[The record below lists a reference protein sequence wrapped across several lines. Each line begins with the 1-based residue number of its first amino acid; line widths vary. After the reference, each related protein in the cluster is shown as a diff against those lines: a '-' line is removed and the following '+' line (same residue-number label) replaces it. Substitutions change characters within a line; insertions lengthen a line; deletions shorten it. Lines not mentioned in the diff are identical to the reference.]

1 MFKYADYI
9 YEIYKEKSF
18 TKAAKNLYI
27 SQPALSATVRKLEEE
42 MQIQIFDRSNSP
54 LTLTPEGEAY
64 IRAIEEI
71 FTIKKDYENY
81 IIDVSKLNV
90 GSISISGANFISSYV
105 LPKIIVPFSE
115 KYPMINIDLLESNSK
130 TLTEELI
137 NEKIDLLI
145 DYTSDPKLIESYPLF
160 DETILLCVP
169 ALFDINKKYIGN
181 ALKSDDIRN
190 GKYLDGSVNAITME
204 DFKDEKF
211 LMLKTGNSMNDHGL
225 KICYESGYNPSVA
238 IYFDQLMTAYNMAA
252 SGLGLCF
259 VTDTLIK
266 AVAPNSDLIF
276 YKIDSEYA
284 KRTVYLLHKK
294 KRYLN
299 RAVKEFIKTACDVY
313 KKTQSD

>member
-18 TKAAKNLYI
+18 TKAAKNLFI

-42 MQIQIFDRSNSP
+42 MRVQLFDRSTSP
-54 LTLTPEGEAY
+54 LALTPEGEAY

-71 FTIKKDYENY
+71 FNIKKDYENY

-90 GSISISGANFISSYV
+90 GSISVSGANFISSYV

-130 TLTEELI
+130 TLIEELVD
-137 NEKIDLLI
+137 EKIELLI
-145 DYTSDPKLIESYPLF
+145 DYTNDQKLIEAHPLF

-169 ALFDINKKYIGN
+169 ASSGINQKFHGM
-181 ALKSDDIRN
+181 ALGCEDIRT
-190 GKYLDGSVNAITME
+190 GKYLDKNLKGIDLQ

-211 LMLKTGNSMNDHGL
+211 LMMKSGNSMNKHGF
-225 KICYESGYNPSVA
+225 KICQEAGFTPDVA
-238 IYFDQLMTAYNMAA
+238 IYFDQLMTAYNMTA
-252 SGLGLCF
+252 SGLGICF
-259 VTDTLIK
+259 VTDTLVK
-266 AVAPNSDLIF
+266 AVAPNDDLLY
-276 YKIDSEYA
+276 YKINSESA

-299 RAVKEFIKTACDVY
+299 RAVKEFIKTACEVY
-313 KKTQSD
+313 DK

>member
-42 MQIQIFDRSNSP
+42 MQVQIFDRSTSP

-71 FTIKKDYENY
+71 FAIKKDFENY
-81 IIDVSKLNV
+81 IIDVSRLNV

-145 DYTSDPKLIESYPLF
+145 DYNNDQKLIETYPLF

-169 ALFDINKKYIGN
+169 ASMEINKKYAQN
-181 ALKSDDIRN
+181 ALGSEDIRN
-190 GKYLDGSVNAITME
+190 GRYLNNSIKSITPKG
-204 DFKDEKF
+204 FKNEKF
-211 LMLKTGNSMNDHGL
+211 LMLKMGNSMNTHGF
-225 KICYESGYNPSVA
+225 KICNEAGFNPDVA

-252 SGLGLCF
+252 SGLGICF

-266 AVAPNSDLIF
+266 AVAPNNDLIY

-299 RAVKEFIKTACDVY
+299 RAVKEFIKTACEVY
-313 KKTQSD
+313 AK